1 MKDKKVIID
10 IDRQVEKK
18 VKEVVDKLKVSH
30 EKFTDPD
37 FGPNEKDEF
46 GALSLYGKPRYTN
59 NIFRLAP
66 PHLLVPL

>member
-1 MKDKKVIID
+1 MKDKKVLND

-46 GALSLYGKPRYTN
+46 GALSLYGKPN
-59 NIFRLAP
+59 
-66 PHLLVPL
+66 